1 MRCPLCNQ
9 QLAKRS
15 GVFVCPKGH
24 GTLVTGRYLSDIE
37 QAANWPENADKV
49 SSDTKQALTCP
60 HCSHTMYKVN
70 YNGTGIIIDACAH
83 CHYRWL
89 DAGEITKIKSFKPN
103 MIAADLLFVAELD
116 HQMRKEAGRKVGE
129 ANPRLPLQGSYRF
142 GAEALGDS
150 RARLGAIAGQGLYG
164 IVRGLKESKASRII
178 TLTVLVIFAVLF
190 YLIFIDAKHAFDT

>member
-83 CHYRWL
+83 CHYR
-89 DAGEITKIKSFKPN
+89 
-103 MIAADLLFVAELD
+103 LFVAELD